1 MLSFHPDHKIHS
13 AGLLFFSVLL
23 LLTGCNKEEDSK
35 AHLQKG
41 LDYISKGE
49 YEKAKLELKT
59 SSQAEK
65 ENAETYFALAL
76 LDEKNQHY
84 RAMREN
90 LQKTIELAPSKT
102 EARLK
107 LGRVQLLFD
116 EPAAAIE
123 QAEFIIKEPGDHSD
137 ALTLKASALIK
148 QKKQDEALAII
159 DGILKANPNHADA
172 LSLKALIY
180 MEKEDFKQALALIET
195 ALKSDPKNTSLHFF
209 KIQLNAKEKNVE
221 GVIADYKQLISLYP
235 ENQAFKV
242 TLARIYTQVGKLKE
256 ADDLFRSLVAAEPN
270 NVTVQLLL
278 LDFLASTA
286 NDKVIDQYHQFT
298 EQHKD
303 QPRLLLSLS
312 SWMIARKKFDE
323 AKTTLNRVIELEDD
337 SNVGLSAK
345 TLLAKMAFDSK
356 DFAGAEK
363 IVEEILADNSNYDD
377 AKILQAR
384 LLLVKEK
391 YDDAEELLN
400 KVLFSQ
406 PNSSE
411 ALLLLGQTFLIKG
424 DPKQADKSFANAL
437 EVDPGNLEAL
447 GYVFEKALKNKNT
460 KYGKEI
466 LEKAIAVN
474 SGNIALL
481 EKLAKLDLAESDWD
495 GAKVV
500 VQKIASLANPL
511 GKDLANFLQAQIYQ
525 GQGDC
530 ANAVPIYKDLLDKFP
545 ENSEALESTAKCYES
560 LNKRSDMIVFLSDLL
575 AKNPGNISAGIL
587 LSDLYILNKNYE
599 KGSDLLTRLISEN
612 PTTQELYTSLG
623 SVKLALNDA
632 KAAIAVYKKGLDV
645 LPGNIKLMLSLASLY
660 ELEKDYDAAVM
671 LYEAL
676 LVKNPQLDVA
686 INNLASILTDRFSTE
701 EALKKAVLLS
711 EKFKDSDQPY
721 FQDTYAW
728 ALVRQGKI
736 DEGLKL
742 LNQLVIKSPGVAIF
756 KYHLGFANYKSDN
769 NALAISELT
778 QALELAGKN
787 ENQLDTNTISALL
800 DEVIAKTR
808 SH

>member
-1 MLSFHPDHKIHS
+1 MLSFYPDKKIES
-13 AGLLFFSVLL
+13 AVVLFFSVLL
-23 LLTGCNKEEDSK
+23 LLVGCNKEEDSK
-35 AHLQKG
+35 THLQKG
-41 LDYISKGE
+41 LDYMSKGE

-59 SSQAEK
+59 SSQAGK
-65 ENAETYFALAL
+65 DNAETYYALAL

-107 LGRVQLLFD
+107 LGRIQLLFN

-123 QAEFIIKEPGDHSD
+123 QAEFILKELGDHSD
-137 ALTLKASALIK
+137 ALTLKASALVK
-148 QKKQDEALAII
+148 QQKQEEALTII
-159 DGILKANPNHADA
+159 DGILKVNPNHADA
-172 LSLKALIY
+172 LSLKAWIY
-180 MEKEDFKQALALIET
+180 MEKEDLSQALALIET
-195 ALKSDPKNTSLHFF
+195 AIKADPKNTSLHFF
-209 KIQLNAKEKNVE
+209 KIQLDAKGKNLDA
-221 GVIADYKQLISLYP
+221 VIADYNQLISLYP
-235 ENQAFKV
+235 ENQAFKI
-242 TLARIYTQVGKLKE
+242 TLAKIYAQAGKLKE
-256 ADDLFRSLVAAEPN
+256 ADELLRGLIIAEPN
-270 NVTVQLLL
+270 NVEVQLLL
-278 LDFLASTA
+278 LDFLALTA
-286 NDKVIDQYHQFT
+286 KDKVTGQYRQFT

-303 QPRLLLSLS
+303 QPRLLLNLS
-312 SWMIARKKFDE
+312 SWMIARKNFDE
-323 AKTTLNRVIELEDD
+323 AKTTLNRVIDLEDD

-356 DFAGAEK
+356 DFDGAEK
-363 IVEEILADNSNYDD
+363 IVEEILANNSNYDD

-424 DPKQADKSFANAL
+424 DQKQADKNFSNAL
-437 EVDPGNLEAL
+437 EADPGNLEAL
-447 GYVFEKALKNKNT
+447 GYVYEKTLKNNNA
-460 KYGKEI
+460 KYAKEI
-466 LEKAIAVN
+466 LEKAIALN
-474 SGNIALL
+474 SGNVALL

-495 GAKVV
+495 GAKAV
-500 VQKIASLANPL
+500 VQKIASLSNPL
-511 GKDLANFLQAQIYQ
+511 AKDLANFLQAQIYQ

-530 ANAVPIYKDLLDKFP
+530 AKAVPIYKDLLGKFP
-545 ENSEALESTAKCYES
+545 ENADALQSMARCYES
-560 LNKRSDMIVFLSDLL
+560 LNKRADMLVFLNDLL
-575 AKNPGNISAGIL
+575 AKNPRNISAGML
-587 LSDLYILNKNYE
+587 LSDLYILDKNYE
-599 KGSDLLTRLISEN
+599 RGSSLLISLISDN
-612 PTTQELYTSLG
+612 PTTQQLYTSLA
-623 SVKLALNDA
+623 SIKLALNDA
-632 KAAIAVYKKGLDV
+632 KAAIAVYKNGLDIF
-645 LPGNIKLMLSLASLY
+645 PGNIKLTLSLASLY

-676 LVKNPQLDVA
+676 LVKNPKLDIAV
-686 INNLASILTDRFSTE
+686 NNLASVLTDHYTSE
-701 EALKKAVLLS
+701 KALNKAVQLA

-728 ALVRQGKI
+728 ALVKQGKI

-742 LNQLVIKSPGVAIF
+742 LNQLVIKSPEVAIF
-756 KYHLGFANYKSDN
+756 KYHSGVANYKNGN
-769 NALAISELT
+769 NALAISELN

-787 ENQLDTNTISALL
+787 GNLIDTKAVGSLL
-800 DEVIAKTR
+800 DEIIAKTR